1 MKRLTNLPTCLVMML
16 FIIGVTDVT
25 AQHTYKFS
33 DSLGT
38 YTVKFRPHV
47 PDTQFALS
55 PTKPLL
61 PNTHE
66 LRLSTSWGATNSWG
80 GVISWNEN
88 IGRYYT
94 TQSDYYK
101 YDYSDSHYY
110 TINLDYVY
118 WAKEWLSVG
127 VSATWVMGLRNLYDS
142 QTRKRVDTQHQDF
155 ISIMPTVR
163 FAWLRRG
170 VVQLYSSFS
179 LGLGVEHYLL
189 NSDVGRPIYN
199 TLYYCAFDIK
209 PVGVSVG
216 RKWFGFAELGYG
228 SRGVFNIGF
237 GCRINSNMK

>member
-1 MKRLTNLPTCLVMML
+1 
-16 FIIGVTDVT
+16 
-25 AQHTYKFS
+25 
-33 DSLGT
+33 
-38 YTVKFRPHV
+38 
-47 PDTQFALS
+47 
-55 PTKPLL
+55 
-61 PNTHE
+61 
-66 LRLSTSWGATNSWG
+66 
-80 GVISWNEN
+80 
-88 IGRYYT
+88 
-94 TQSDYYK
+94 
-101 YDYSDSHYY
+101 
-110 TINLDYVY
+110 
-118 WAKEWLSVG
+118 
-127 VSATWVMGLRNLYDS
+127 MGLRNLYDS